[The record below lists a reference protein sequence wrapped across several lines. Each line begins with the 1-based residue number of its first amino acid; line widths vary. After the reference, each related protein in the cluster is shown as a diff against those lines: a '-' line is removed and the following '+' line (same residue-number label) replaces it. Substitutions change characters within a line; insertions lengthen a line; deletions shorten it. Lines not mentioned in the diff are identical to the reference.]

1 MKIREHIRP
10 PGSPTA
16 SAQEIAS
23 LAERMGYLQ
32 ALRATFVVA
41 VIGAALGA
49 SDIIGASVTDL
60 VFVSSGY
67 LVVSLLVETLRRR
80 LGRRAIAVVDGM
92 LLVDAVYLALVA
104 YATGGINSPL
114 RFLVYIHIIAV
125 TLLTS
130 YRTGMKIAIWHGLLF
145 FVTFYAQASGL
156 LPPIQTVG
164 GVTHPERP
172 SFFNVV
178 PLILVAA
185 GTMVFS
191 SVNERELRRR
201 KSDLEALTGT
211 ARQLEDAADPR
222 EIAQMVLDG
231 AATALSIPRAL
242 LIAAPHGRPPELL
255 GYLGDLA
262 PPTEQPASVDAVV
275 RRSWDAHAPQ
285 LVRKLDPIEDA
296 YLAALIPDGEDIAV
310 LPLFA
315 EGDPLGALVIEQ
327 RSGSHRMER
336 RAIATLTQFAAH
348 ASLALRNAWLL
359 HEIQK
364 IAATDGLTGIA
375 NRRTFEEVLEREI
388 SRARRNGE
396 QVTLIMLDIDHFKK
410 LNDTHG
416 HQTGDD
422 VLRAAAT
429 ALAERC
435 RDFDTPARYGGEE
448 FAVILPACSP
458 RESLVAGE
466 RLRQAISEG
475 EAPVP
480 VTASA
485 GVATFPTHASDR
497 QSLIKAADEAL
508 YESKRS
514 GRDRVTRSRRSP
526 APDGIFTATND

>member
-1 MKIREHIRP
+1 MRLGQRSGTP
-10 PGSPTA
+10 P

-32 ALRATFVVA
+32 GLRATFIVA
-41 VIGAALGA
+41 VVGAAIAA
-49 SDIIGASVTDL
+49 SDVIGASVTDL
-60 VFVSSGY
+60 IFVSGAYLVMSVFVESG
-67 LVVSLLVETLRRR
+67 RRR

-114 RFLVYIHIIAV
+114 RFLVYLHIIAV

-130 YRTGMKIAIWHGLLF
+130 YRTGMKIAIWHAMLF

-156 LPPIQTVG
+156 LPPLRSAAGITQ
-164 GVTHPERP
+164 PEEP
-172 SFFNVV
+172 SVFNVV
-178 PLILVAA
+178 PLLLVAA

-201 KSDLEALTGT
+201 KSDLEVLTKT
-211 ARQLEDAADPR
+211 AGKLEDATHPR
-222 EIAQMVLDG
+222 EIAQIVLDG
-231 AATALSIPRAL
+231 AAEALSIPRAL
-242 LIAAPHGRPPELL
+242 LLAAPPGGTPELL
-255 GYLGDLA
+255 AYLGELS
-262 PPTEQPASVDAVV
+262 PPTDLPASVDAVV
-275 RRSWDAHAPQ
+275 ARSWDAHAPQ
-285 LVRKLDPIEDA
+285 LVRKLDPVEDA
-296 YLAALIPDGEDIAV
+296 YLAALIPDGENIAI

-315 EGDPLGALVIEQ
+315 EGEPIGALVIEQ
-327 RSGSHRMER
+327 SGGTHRMER
-336 RAIATLTQFAAH
+336 RAITTLTQFAVH
-348 ASLALRNAWLL
+348 ASLSLRNAWLL
-359 HEIQK
+359 QEIQK

-396 QVTLIMLDIDHFKK
+396 QVTLVMLDIDHFKK

-422 VLRAAAT
+422 VLRAAAQG
-429 ALAERC
+429 LANSC
-435 RDFDTPARYGGEE
+435 RDFDIAARYGGEE

-458 RESLVAGE
+458 RESLVAGD
-466 RLRQAISEG
+466 RLRGAI
-475 EAPVP
+475 ANADLPVP
-480 VTASA
+480 VTSSA
-485 GVATFPTHASDR
+485 GVATFPAHASDA

-526 APDGIFTATND
+526 APDGIFTTSSD